1 MATEIERK
9 FLLENSS
16 WRAAAYKRERLVDG
30 LVAASD
36 GRKVRVRLYED
47 RATLAI
53 KSARKGLKRAEFEYE
68 IPLADA
74 TELVAKHC
82 GEKVLAK
89 TRHYVEHM
97 GYIWEI
103 DEYVGLLEGVVIAE
117 VELDTEDDHVP
128 LPPWI
133 GREITYDPNYRK
145 INLLNARF
153 ASLNRGEPARA
164 SFVSADG

>member
-9 FLLENSS
+9 FLLEDGS
-16 WRAAAYKRERLVDG
+16 WRAAAYKRELLVDG

-47 RATLAI
+47 RATLTI
-53 KSARKGLKRAEFEYE
+53 KNSRDGLKRTEFEYE

-74 TELVAKHC
+74 TELIAKHC

-89 TRHYVEHM
+89 IRHYVEHM
-97 GYIWEI
+97 GFIWEI

-117 VELDTEDDHVP
+117 VELDSEDDHVP
-128 LPPWI
+128 LPAWI
-133 GREITYDPNYRK
+133 GREITYDPDYRK
-145 INLLNARF
+145 INLLNACF
-153 ASLNRGEPARA
+153 GSLNRGEPARA
-164 SFVSADG
+164 SFPPAA